1 MCNSQLDVCEFIAK
15 NPESS
20 AESDLPFSTC
30 PAPQGYYEFSI
41 KININEFWLGIDG
54 NQTVKLVL
62 YKITYH
68 VLWI

>member
-41 KININEFWLGIDG
+41 KININ
-54 NQTVKLVL
+54 
-62 YKITYH
+62 
-68 VLWI
+68 